1 MFAVL
6 LAVAVALMQGYVF
19 WRAASVACVRRH
31 VSPSLLIAVGLALW
45 ASFVLGAVAE
55 RLASGTLAMTL
66 EFWSMTWLGMLFLMS
81 VALLAVDAATL
92 FGLLFPRIAP
102 RLRGAALGVGAA
114 LTVMALVQGLRPP
127 VVQSY
132 EVYCRGLPAPLD
144 GTVIVAISDL
154 HLGSQLGKTWL
165 AGRVEQ
171 IRSEKPDLVVVIGD
185 VFEGHSA
192 PTAELLDVLK
202 SISAPLGKWGVVGN
216 HEMHSGGD
224 ANGALFERAGI
235 HLLRN
240 GWTELR
246 AGLILA
252 GLESA
257 SGDPGADVDGPTLA
271 EALEGRPQGATVLIS
286 HAPPPPAVV
295 AASGVDLL
303 LSGHTH
309 GGQLWPFGY
318 IVRQWFPL
326 FAGRYQLGA
335 TTVIVSRG
343 TGTWGPR
350 MRLWH
355 PAEIVRVTLHAGIE
369 GKDPQPA
376 APRSDKGSTGDH

>member
-6 LAVAVALMQGYVF
+6 LAVAVTVMQGYVF
-19 WRAASVACVRRH
+19 WRAASVAVVRRH
-31 VSPSLLIAVGLALW
+31 FSPRLLIGVGLALW
-45 ASFVLGAVAE
+45 ASFVLGVFLE
-55 RLASGTLAMTL
+55 RQATGTLAML
-66 EFWSMTWLGMLFLMS
+66 LDLWSMTWLGMLFLMS
-81 VALLAVDAATL
+81 VALLAVDAATG
-92 FGLLFPRIAP
+92 FGLLFPKIAP
-102 RLRGAALGVGAA
+102 RLRGAALAVGGA
-114 LTVMALVQGLRPP
+114 LTVVALVQGLRAP
-127 VVQSY
+127 VVQSH
-132 EVYCRGLPAPLD
+132 EVYCPQLPATLD

-154 HLGSQLGKTWL
+154 HLGSVLGKTWL
-165 AGRVEQ
+165 AARVEQ
-171 IRSEKPDLVVVIGD
+171 IQAEKPDLIVLMGD
-185 VFEGHSA
+185 VFEGHRV

-202 SISAPLGKWGVVGN
+202 SMSAPLGKWGVVGN

-224 ANGALFERAGI
+224 ANGALFEGAGI

-246 AGLILA
+246 PGLILA

-257 SGDPGADVDGPTLA
+257 SDGLGAGVDGPALA
-271 EALEGRPQGATVLIS
+271 AVLEGRPQGATVLIA
-286 HAPPPPAVV
+286 HAPPPPAL
-295 AASGVDLL
+295 AAGSGVDLL

-318 IVRQWFPL
+318 LVRHWYPL
-326 FAGRYQLGA
+326 FAGRYQLGT

-355 PAEIVRVTLHAGIE
+355 PAEITRVTLHAGIE
-369 GKDPQPA
+369 GSAPTVGAPA
-376 APRSDKGSTGDH
+376 LR